1 MTTRL
6 ASSLVAGV
14 TMLVC
19 AAAVVAHAAT
29 PADAPARLD
38 IVGDG
43 PWLSVACALGLGLL
57 GLTVLLLNG
66 QPVLGWTMSGF
77 GLFWALD
84 AFAEAYVGYGVRPDG
99 IAAGTNEALWFLD
112 RAGAFLPV
120 GIFMLGLLY
129 PTGRFLEGRWRV
141 ASWISIGLALAAAS
155 MFLIGEPYPID
166 QPEVLP
172 PELQRDLTTVEGSF
186 LRALSGTLNVLAGV
200 AIAVPAAVVVVR
212 HRRASGLERDRM
224 RWLLWAVLVEV
235 MLAVVELA
243 LGTFGLGDV
252 YFSFYVLVPA
262 LAVTIGLVRPRL
274 IVIDDLLGATLLN
287 GLVAALIV
295 AVDLAVLAVVDATVG
310 DALDRR
316 QVVVIVLLLAAVLYG
331 PLRSLLDRR
340 VRRLVLGSRDDPYDV
355 VSGLAGHLERVED
368 PGEQLAAIAD
378 AVANAFGVRYVRV
391 EVDRVRGGRLVA
403 TQGVEPDETRVL
415 PITYRDDEVGRLV
428 LPARGV
434 RARLTR
440 RDEGLLGDLVR
451 QAATAVRSGQ
461 LADELQ
467 DSREQLVLARE
478 EERRRIRRDLHDG
491 LGPALSG
498 VVFQLES
505 ARLLAPTDPT
515 AVAESLTVT
524 REHVQEVVADVR
536 RLVHDHRPPALDD
549 LGLVGAI
556 RQQAASADLTVDVDA
571 ADVDQLPAAVEVAA
585 YRIVSEAL
593 TNVTRHAKAERCTVR
608 LAVADGGLAVEVAD
622 DGVGIEE
629 SAEVGVGLVSLRERA
644 AELGGRSEV
653 VCPPD
658 GGTIVRAW
666 LPMRSGA

>member
-1 MTTRL
+1 MTSRVT
-6 ASSLVAGV
+6 AALVAAL
-14 TMLVC
+14 TMVVC
-19 AAAVVAHAAT
+19 AAAIVAHAAT
-29 PADAPARLD
+29 PTDAPARVD
-38 IVGDG
+38 IIGEG
-43 PWLSVACALGLGLL
+43 PWLSVTSAAGLGVCGLL
-57 GLTVLLLNG
+57 VLALHG
-66 QPVLGWTMSGF
+66 QAVLGWTMSGF

-84 AFAEAYVGYGVRPDG
+84 ALAEAYVGWGVRPDG
-99 IAAGTNEALWFLD
+99 IAVGTNAALWFLD
-112 RAGAFLPV
+112 RAGAFLTV
-120 GIFMLGLLY
+120 GVFMLVLLY
-129 PTGRFLEGRWRV
+129 PTGRFLAGRWRA
-141 ASWISIGLALAAAS
+141 ASWISLGLALAAAT

-166 QPEVLP
+166 HPEVLP
-172 PELQRDLTTVEGSF
+172 PELDRDLTTIHGEL
-186 LRALSGTLNVLAGV
+186 LRAVSGTLNVLAVGSV
-200 AIAVPAAVVVVR
+200 VIPAAVVVVR
-212 HRRASGLERDRM
+212 HHRARGLDRDRM

-235 MLAVVELA
+235 MLGVLEVTV
-243 LGTFGLGDV
+243 GTFGLGDV
-252 YFSFYVLVPA
+252 YFALYVLVPA
-262 LAVTIGLVRPRL
+262 VAVTIGLTRPRL

-287 GLVAALIV
+287 GLVAALII
-295 AVDLAVLAVVDATVG
+295 AVDLAVLALVDALVG
-310 DALDRR
+310 DALDQR

-331 PLRSLLDRR
+331 PLRHLLGRR
-340 VRRLVLGSRDDPYDV
+340 VRRLVLGTRDDPYDV
-355 VSGLAGHLERVED
+355 MSGLAGHLERVED
-368 PGEQLAAIAD
+368 PGEQLSAIAD

-434 RARLTR
+434 RSRLIR
-440 RDEGLLGDLVR
+440 RDQGLLGDLVR
-451 QAATAVRSGQ
+451 QAATAVRSAQ

-505 ARLLAPTDPT
+505 ARLLAPTDPS

-536 RLVHDHRPPALDD
+536 RLVHDLRPPALDD

-556 RQQAASADLTVDVDA
+556 RQHAVSADVAVEVEA
-571 ADVDQLPAAVEVAA
+571 AAVATFPAAVEVAA

-608 LAVADGGLAVEVAD
+608 LTVTDAELVVEVVD
-622 DGVGIEE
+622 DGIGIEP

-653 VCPPD
+653 VCPPE